1 MSESEAHAEA
11 AKPSRKICRFH
22 LVGACKKGAECP
34 YVHIENDA
42 PSRVCQYWLEGSC
55 AYGEKCRQLHRRPPF
70 PTTTDMPRWR
80 TKISTGTKE
89 PLNSPTQSGTSGSDS
104 VGAGCSTL
112 GAGAVAAG
120 AGASRCL
127 VAPPGTPERSEE
139 DKACYQHP
147 LRPPTPDQDIV
158 KRLSLSALKC
168 GICHKQLLAA
178 SKPRD
183 WRFGLMECEHV
194 FCLQCI
200 RDWRKEKPATTATE
214 ELEEEAV
221 CGCPICGVTTNMVT
235 PSKTWPKSPA
245 DKAAIV
251 KAYHNKLANID
262 CKEFRGGEGNCR
274 FGSRCLYRHK
284 CKATRP
290 PRATAGAGQA
300 QRAGRAAR
308 AVAVDPPQRQRQPK
322 SASGDRGGGG
332 GAQQGSVVAT
342 SQCLAPPVILTAPT
356 PPLRVYPAAAIVP
369 PPPPPPAP
377 PPPPPPRLLFRLLP
391 LPFATYFYQ

>member
-1 MSESEAHAEA
+1 
-11 AKPSRKICRFH
+11 
-22 LVGACKKGAECP
+22 
-34 YVHIENDA
+34 
-42 PSRVCQYWLEGSC
+42 
-55 AYGEKCRQLHRRPPF
+55 
-70 PTTTDMPRWR
+70 MPRWR
-80 TKISTGTKE
+80 SKISTGTKE
-89 PLNSPTQSGTSGSDS
+89 PLNSPTQSGTSGSDP
-104 VGAGCSTL
+104 VGAGCSTS
-112 GAGAVAAG
+112 GAGAVATG

-139 DKACYQHP
+139 DKVDPPGLQACYQHP

-168 GICHKQLLAA
+168 GICHKQ
-178 SKPRD
+178 
-183 WRFGLMECEHV
+183 
-194 FCLQCI
+194 
-200 RDWRKEKPATTATE
+200 
-214 ELEEEAV
+214 AV

-251 KAYHNKLANID
+251 TAYHNKLANID
-262 CKEFRGGEGNCR
+262 CKEFRGGEGICK

-332 GAQQGSVVAT
+332 AQQGS
-342 SQCLAPPVILTAPT
+342 
-356 PPLRVYPAAAIVP
+356 
-369 PPPPPPAP
+369 
-377 PPPPPPRLLFRLLP
+377 
-391 LPFATYFYQ
+391 